1 MLVTFV
7 VVAIVVVPMMLVIRV
22 FTGVMIVV
30 PLLGSTSDVEMSSTF
45 SWRLVRSRTV

>member
-7 VVAIVVVPMMLVIRV
+7 VVPMMIVIRV
-22 FTGVMIVV
+22 FMGVMIVV

-45 SWRLVRSRTV
+45 SWRSVRSRTV